1 MDLIT
6 VNELCNT
13 IVKVAKTVDEK
24 RRKTPGTMNIAEIMN
39 RHHLENQHSNILS
52 FLIDPDEKHNHTEY
66 GESFL
71 FLLKEKGLKIKGSK
85 IFSVTREDSTDEY
98 RRMDLLIETDT
109 DFIIIENKIDAGDQQ
124 NQISDY
130 VSFLELKT
138 NVPDKIFI
146 VYLTLFG
153 DQPSKKSISI
163 EMLNELKKSNRFI
176 SLSYSDDIISWLEK
190 LQVSKEEVIL
200 QSGINQY
207 IDVVKGITHKRKE
220 IFNMKQEVS
229 KELLKEFGDLSR
241 EQLKEKMLAMYKFQ
255 QNINLTLFIN
265 FFKDLYEE
273 ANGKLTLFCNDNYDY
288 KDFDTWKNDVANTQQ
303 KFGVRFL
310 ENNVTLDL
318 FIYDLDSNKFVFAC
332 KEEEICGY
340 GNNVDI
346 DGYAS
351 AQEINSWFVNAIL
364 FCNDWEKKAKTKLS
378 THVVKNWFEIKLHGV
393 NK

>member
-1 MDLIT
+1 MDFTI

-13 IVKVAKTVDEK
+13 IGKINKTVDEK
-24 RRKTPGTMNIAEIMN
+24 RRKIPGTMNIAEIMN
-39 RHHLENQHSNILS
+39 RHRLENQHSNILS
-52 FLIDPDEKHNHTEY
+52 FLIDPDEKHNHIEY

-85 IFSVTREDSTDEY
+85 IFSVTREDSTDEC

-130 VSFLELKT
+130 VSFLERKT
-138 NVPDKIFI
+138 NAPDKIFI

-153 DQPSKKSISI
+153 DEPSKKSISM
-163 EMLNELKKSNRFI
+163 EMLNELKKSKKFI

-190 LQVSKEEVIL
+190 LQVSKEETIL

-220 IFNMKQEVS
+220 IFNMKQAVS

-318 FIYDLDSNKFVFAC
+318 FICDLDSNKFVFAC

-340 GNNVDI
+340 GKNVNI
-346 DGYAS
+346 DGYVS
-351 AQEINSWFVNAIL
+351 AQEINNPWFVKAIL
-364 FCNDWEKKAKTKLS
+364 VDDDWEKKEKTKLS
-378 THVVKNWFEIKLHGV
+378 THVLKNWFEI
-393 NK
+393 

>member
-1 MDLIT
+1 
-6 VNELCNT
+6 
-13 IVKVAKTVDEK
+13 
-24 RRKTPGTMNIAEIMN
+24 
-39 RHHLENQHSNILS
+39 
-52 FLIDPDEKHNHTEY
+52 
-66 GESFL
+66 
-71 FLLKEKGLKIKGSK
+71 
-85 IFSVTREDSTDEY
+85 
-98 RRMDLLIETDT
+98 
-109 DFIIIENKIDAGDQQ
+109 
-124 NQISDY
+124 
-130 VSFLELKT
+130 
-138 NVPDKIFI
+138 
-146 VYLTLFG
+146 
-153 DQPSKKSISI
+153 
-163 EMLNELKKSNRFI
+163 
-176 SLSYSDDIISWLEK
+176 
-190 LQVSKEEVIL
+190 
-200 QSGINQY
+200 
-207 IDVVKGITHKRKE
+207 
-220 IFNMKQEVS
+220 MKQAVS

-318 FIYDLDSNKFVFAC
+318 FIWDLDSNKFVFAW

-364 FCNDWEKKAKTKLS
+364 VYDDWEKKEKTKLS
-378 THVVKNWFEIKLHGV
+378 THVLKNWFEI
-393 NK
+393 

>member
-1 MDLIT
+1 MDFTI

-13 IVKVAKTVDEK
+13 IVKVDKTVDEK
-24 RRKTPGTMNIAEIMN
+24 RRKTAGTMNIAEIMN
-39 RHHLENQHSNILS
+39 RHRLENQHSNILS
-52 FLIDPDEKHNHTEY
+52 FLIDPDEKHNHIEY

-109 DFIIIENKIDAGDQQ
+109 DFIIIENKIGAGDQQ
-124 NQISDY
+124 NQINDY
-130 VSFLELKT
+130 VSFLERKT
-138 NVPDKIFI
+138 NAPDKIFI

-153 DQPSKKSISI
+153 DEPSKKSISM
-163 EMLNELKKSNRFI
+163 EMLNELKKSKKFI

-190 LQVSKEEVIL
+190 LQVSKEETIL

-220 IFNMKQEVS
+220 IFNMKQAVS

-273 ANGKLTLFCNDNYDY
+273 ANGKLTLFCNHNYDY
-288 KDFDTWKNDVANTQQ
+288 KDFDTWKNDVASTQQ

-340 GNNVDI
+340 GKNMNI

-351 AQEINSWFVNAIL
+351 AQEINNSWFVDTIL
-364 FCNDWEKKAKTKLS
+364 FCNDWEKKEKTKLS
-378 THVVKNWFEIKLHGV
+378 THVVKNWFEI
-393 NK
+393 

>member
-13 IVKVAKTVDEK
+13 IVKIDKNVNEK

-39 RHHLENQHSNILS
+39 RHRLENQHSNILS
-52 FLIDPDEKHNHTEY
+52 FLIDPDEKHNHIEY

-85 IFSVTREDSTDEY
+85 VFSVTREDSTDEY
-98 RRMDLLIETDT
+98 RRMDLLIETNT
-109 DFIIIENKIDAGDQQ
+109 DFIIIENKIGAGDQQ
-124 NQISDY
+124 NQINDC
-130 VSFLELKT
+130 VSFLERKT
-138 NVPDKIFI
+138 NAPDKIFI

-153 DQPSKKSISI
+153 DEPSKKSISM
-163 EMLNELKKSNRFI
+163 EMLNELKKSKKFI

-190 LQVSKEEVIL
+190 LQVSKEETIL

-220 IFNMKQEVS
+220 IFNMKQAVS

-241 EQLKEKMLAMYKFQ
+241 DQLKEKMLAMYKFQ

-288 KDFDTWKNDVANTQQ
+288 KNFDTWKNDVADTQQ
-303 KFGVRFL
+303 KFGVRCL

-318 FIYDLDSNKFVFAC
+318 FICDLDSNKFVFAC

-340 GNNVDI
+340 GKNVNI

-351 AQEINSWFVNAIL
+351 AQEINNPWFVKAIL
-364 FCNDWEKKAKTKLS
+364 VDDDWEKKEKTKLS
-378 THVVKNWFEIKLHGV
+378 THVLKNWFEI
-393 NK
+393 

>member
-6 VNELCNT
+6 VNELYNT
-13 IVKVAKTVDEK
+13 IVKIDKNVNEK

-52 FLIDPDEKHNHTEY
+52 FLIDPDEKHNHIEY

-130 VSFLELKT
+130 VSFLECKT
-138 NVPDKIFI
+138 NAPDKIFI

-153 DQPSKKSISI
+153 DEPSKKSISM
-163 EMLNELKKSNRFI
+163 EMLNELKKSKRFI

-190 LQVSKEEVIL
+190 LQVSKEETIL

-220 IFNMKQEVS
+220 IFNMKQAVS

-241 EQLKEKMLAMYKFQ
+241 DQLKEKMLAMYEFQ
-255 QNINLTLFIN
+255 ENINLTFFII

-273 ANGKLTLFCNDNYDY
+273 ATGKLTLFCNDNYDY

-340 GNNVDI
+340 GSPVEI
-346 DGYAS
+346 DGYVS
-351 AQEINSWFVNAIL
+351 AEEINNPWFVDAIL
-364 FCNDWEKKAKTKLS
+364 FCNDWEKKEKTKLS
-378 THVVKNWFEIKLHGV
+378 THVLKNWFEIK
-393 NK
+393 

>member
-13 IVKVAKTVDEK
+13 IVKIDKNVNEK

-39 RHHLENQHSNILS
+39 RHRLENQHSNILS
-52 FLIDPDEKHNHTEY
+52 FLIDPDEKHNHIEY

-130 VSFLELKT
+130 VSFLECNT
-138 NVPDKIFI
+138 NAPDKIFI

-153 DQPSKKSISI
+153 NEPSKKSISM
-163 EMLNELKKSNRFI
+163 EMLNELKKSKRFI

-190 LQVSKEEVIL
+190 LQVSKEETIL

-220 IFNMKQEVS
+220 IFNMKQAVS

-241 EQLKEKMLAMYKFQ
+241 DQLKEKMLAMYKFQ

-288 KDFDTWKNDVANTQQ
+288 KNFDTWKNDVADTQQ

-318 FIYDLDSNKFVFAC
+318 FIWDLDSNKFVFAC

-340 GNNVDI
+340 GSPVEI
-346 DGYAS
+346 DGYVS
-351 AQEINSWFVNAIL
+351 AEEINTWFLKAIL
-364 FCNDWEKKAKTKLS
+364 VSDDWEKDEKTKLS
-378 THVVKNWFEIKLHGV
+378 THVLKNWFEIK
-393 NK
+393 